1 MNIGTHSQYN
11 FLATIIHILGGV
23 RLSLSGSYLPPPR
36 GGGGGRAAALP
47 VNNGTEGPG
56 RCVVIDF
63 ESDLFVGTAMMR
75 IKNDRA
81 PPPRWSPDGDAN
93 DPTAVDGDVDADDGG
108 TSSGSYYFHDKKRT
122 FQGVVR
128 GRFKLRGVPMSECV
142 TGQVFHRPAG
152 RMPPRFVVR
161 GAMSIIRNLA
171 PQLQASLDCDRPRFL
186 SPLVSTAQT
195 ASSRS
200 RRGRACGTGPDGG
213 GGGGD
218 DDDDESADGRGGS
231 IEAAME
237 EPQPSDPSSLLREL
251 LLPRPDSV
259 GRSFELPADSDRVA
273 RRVKARKRA
282 FDGLRAR
289 GDASPTFDPDREYTF
304 EFFQHLLLFDE
315 FALDLPRPVGKRPLR
330 RMLDGQPLKF
340 MAAHQVVR
348 DGAGGIGPT
357 GTKAIDEEMRWLWS
371 FDLWHESLY
380 EDAIDRS
387 EECTQCN

>member
-1 MNIGTHSQYN
+1 
-11 FLATIIHILGGV
+11 
-23 RLSLSGSYLPPPR
+23 
-36 GGGGGRAAALP
+36 
-47 VNNGTEGPG
+47 
-56 RCVVIDF
+56 
-63 ESDLFVGTAMMR
+63 
-75 IKNDRA
+75 
-81 PPPRWSPDGDAN
+81 
-93 DPTAVDGDVDADDGG
+93 
-108 TSSGSYYFHDKKRT
+108 
-122 FQGVVR
+122 
-128 GRFKLRGVPMSECV
+128 VPMSECV

-152 RMPPRFVVR
+152 LMPPRFVVV

-171 PQLQASLDCDRPRFL
+171 PQLQASVDCDRPRFL

-200 RRGRACGTGPDGG
+200 RRGRGGGTGPVGD
-213 GGGGD
+213 GD
-218 DDDDESADGRGGS
+218 DDDDDASADGGGS

-251 LLPRPDSV
+251 LLPRPESV

-315 FALDLPRPVGKRPLR
+315 FALDLARPVGKRPLR

-348 DGAGGIGPT
+348 DGAGGNGPT
-357 GTKAIDEEMRWLWS
+357 GMRVINEEMRWLWS

-380 EDAIDRS
+380 EDAIDRDA
-387 EECTQCN
+387 ECTQCK

>member
-1 MNIGTHSQYN
+1 VR
-11 FLATIIHILGGV
+11 GV
-23 RLSLSGSYLPPPR
+23 RLSSSGSYLPPTR
-36 GGGGGRAAALP
+36 GGGRAALP

-75 IKNDRA
+75 IKKARA
-81 PPPRWSPDGDAN
+81 PPRSPDGDAN
-93 DPTAVDGDVDADDGG
+93 DPAAVDGDVDADGG
-108 TSSGSYYFHDKKRT
+108 TSSGSYYFRDKKRT

-152 RMPPRFVVR
+152 RMPPWFVVN

-171 PQLQASLDCDRPRFL
+171 PQMQASLDCDRPRFL

-195 ASSRS
+195 VSSRS
-200 RRGRACGTGPDGG
+200 RRGRAGGTGPDGD
-213 GGGGD
+213 GGD
-218 DDDDESADGRGGS
+218 DDDDGDDDASADGGDS

-237 EPQPSDPSSLLREL
+237 EPQPSDPSSLLRKL
-251 LLPRPDSV
+251 LVPRPESV

-282 FDGLRAR
+282 FNGLRAQ

-315 FALDLPRPVGKRPLR
+315 LALDLARPVGKWPLR
-330 RMLDGQPLKF
+330 RMLDGQPIKF

-380 EDAIDRS
+380 EDAIDRDA
-387 EECTQCN
+387 ECTQSSKSRRMYTM